1 MTRGP
6 GILGP
11 GILGPGILGLRP
23 VQVAYHVADPAEAA
37 VRFAREHGWGPF
49 YLMEHIALQEVRHR
63 GAPGRFDHS
72 SAYGQAGE
80 MMIELITQHD
90 DSPSALRDC
99 FAAEETGLH
108 HVACFVPDL
117 SAAIADFAARG
128 VSAALEARTTTGVS
142 FAMLDTRRSLG
153 HMLELYEPGEAL
165 TRFYAFIRRKA
176 VDWDGSEPLRRLT

>member
-1 MTRGP
+1 MRMLFYNHACRCLTRVFFVEELSCGGAIVGCAP
-6 GILGP
+6 CDTLPAVNLNIDGTKSDQNVRG
-11 GILGPGILGLRP
+11 
-23 VQVAYHVADPAEAA
+23 QVNPLH
-37 VRFAREHGWGPF
+37 
-49 YLMEHIALQEVRHR
+49 
-63 GAPGRFDHS
+63 
-72 SAYGQAGE
+72 
-80 MMIELITQHD
+80 

-99 FAAEETGLH
+99 FAAHETGLH

-117 SAAIADFAARG
+117 AAAVAGFASRG